1 MTFLAR
7 FACLWCGTDWQTRGP
22 DDLEGWARLCPAC
35 LGRAQEN
42 PFLSRR
48 LRAGIVA
55 RGAAQPAA
63 AGAPDAQAGPAH
75 ADADDPDALEAA
87 LAAWLAATVTEQ
99 EDWILRRGRYTRGPV
114 RDLAWSAELD
124 ALTGFVDA
132 LPPAATIAE
141 PAAGPGFWS
150 PLLAGKG
157 ELSVLDAAEPAL
169 ERARERLVAHGL
181 RAHLHLR
188 DPWVVPETPAAL
200 VVLAF
205 RLCHVPE
212 ARLAARCAALRAMVA
227 PGGRLVVIER
237 AGDPDTDAPDDP
249 PAVDGVAR
257 RRLPDGSERAIPLV
271 VRPPDVL
278 AAALR
283 AAGFA
288 TVTTRTTGRFFLF
301 LSAA

>member
-7 FACLWCGTDWQTRGP
+7 FACLWCGSDWQTRGP
-22 DDLEGWARLCPAC
+22 DDLEGWARLCPTC

-42 PFLSRR
+42 PFLARR

-55 RGAAQPAA
+55 RGAGRAVAPAA
-63 AGAPDAQAGPAH
+63 AGDASG
-75 ADADDPDALEAA
+75 PDALEAA
-87 LAAWLAATVTEQ
+87 AAAWLGATVAEQ
-99 EDWILRRGRYTRGPV
+99 EDWILRRGRYARGPV

-124 ALTGFVDA
+124 GLTGFLDA
-132 LPPAATIAE
+132 LPPAATVLE

-157 ELSVLDAAEPAL
+157 ELSVLEATEDAL
-169 ERARERLVAHGL
+169 DRARDRLVAHGL

-188 DPWVVPETPAAL
+188 APWAVPETPSAL

-205 RLCHVPE
+205 RLCHVPD

-227 PGGRLVVIER
+227 PGGRLAIVER
-237 AGDPDTDAPDDP
+237 AGDPETDAPDDP

-257 RRLPDGSERAIPLV
+257 RRLPDGRELAIPLV
-271 VRPPDVL
+271 ARPAADL
-278 AAALR
+278 ADALR
-283 AAGFA
+283 AAGFVD
-288 TVTTRTTGRFFLF
+288 VTARSTGRFFHL
-301 LSAA
+301 LTAV